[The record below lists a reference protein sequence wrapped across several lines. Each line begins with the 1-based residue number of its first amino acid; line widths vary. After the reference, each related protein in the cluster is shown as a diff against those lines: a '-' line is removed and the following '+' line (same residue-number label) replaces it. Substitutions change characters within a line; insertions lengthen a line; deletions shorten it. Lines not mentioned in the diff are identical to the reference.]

1 MKKIEIMTI
10 EELNEGNSLIK
21 QIMNARNELRELEE
35 WQKIIEEDDEMVW
48 LSSKEKTGRR
58 TKSICILNGKK
69 VLPLIQERIKEVK
82 ERLVEKR
89 INFEKL

>member
-1 MKKIEIMTI
+1 MTF

-21 QIMNARNELRELEE
+21 QIIDAENELRELEE
-35 WQKIIEEDDEMVW
+35 WQKIIEKDDEMVW

-58 TKSICILNGKK
+58 TKSICILHGKK
-69 VLPLIQERIKEVK
+69 ALPFIQERIEEIK

-89 INFEKL
+89 ANFEKL